1 MIQPIERKKS
11 KYHCTKRWNTI
22 KINGTTHESQLFDGM
37 IMQNIITIL
46 YLWISIIIITL
57 STLRGN
63 MLKRLCQRA
72 IELIQRVLTSIL
84 VFMSD
89 IVLLGEWQ
97 IRLSHLQTNV
107 IMFMINIKRPF
118 FVLIQNIYKETN
130 SET

>member
-1 MIQPIERKKS
+1 
-11 KYHCTKRWNTI
+11 
-22 KINGTTHESQLFDGM
+22 
-37 IMQNIITIL
+37 
-46 YLWISIIIITL
+46 
-57 STLRGN
+57 

-97 IRLSHLQTNV
+97 IRVSHLQTNV